1 MACAVQMPQG
11 RQELT
16 PRGSEVAGVCAE
28 PAERGRGGKLC
39 LGVSEQDSGEQSREG
54 MGIEEQSR
62 EGVGIAGDSGTGGPQ
77 RGELAVGRTPACHC

>member
-1 MACAVQMPQG
+1 MVCAVQMPQG

-28 PAERGRGGKLC
+28 PAERGTGGKLC

-54 MGIEEQSR
+54 VGIE
-62 EGVGIAGDSGTGGPQ
+62 GDSGTGGLQ